1 MAGGRFFWWHPQAHG
16 LIRSSSA
23 NPPDRFF
30 FFPFLG
36 GGGWSA
42 WEWKTRYNHQR
53 RAKKRFLY
61 TGWTLALLSPRR
73 GLSFI
78 SNWSFGNWPKYCRR
92 LWTDPKGTSP
102 ARHVHQGVRQWKMAG
117 SLLGWTRQKKKKV
130 GMGKMSCANRMR
142 ACKFATRVVSRPP
155 TPPPTTGLWIGD
167 KNQKKSKMAHRRLFL
182 FFPMYRQTQSRPFRS
197 TYCLFLLLDINQS
210 KNRKKRRE
218 GCNKERRRSRA
229 SSTLSRSSS
238 YYYGHYYARRM
249 DESTREKNKFFFSD
263 APESIR
269 PH

>member
-1 MAGGRFFWWHPQAHG
+1 MDSGA
-16 LIRSSSA
+16 IIS
-23 NPPDRFF
+23 
-30 FFPFLG
+30 
-36 GGGWSA
+36 
-42 WEWKTRYNHQR
+42 EE
-53 RAKKRFLY
+53 
-61 TGWTLALLSPRR
+61 

-130 GMGKMSCANRMR
+130 GMGKMSCASRMR

-167 KNQKKSKMAHRRLFL
+167 KNQKKSKMAHRR